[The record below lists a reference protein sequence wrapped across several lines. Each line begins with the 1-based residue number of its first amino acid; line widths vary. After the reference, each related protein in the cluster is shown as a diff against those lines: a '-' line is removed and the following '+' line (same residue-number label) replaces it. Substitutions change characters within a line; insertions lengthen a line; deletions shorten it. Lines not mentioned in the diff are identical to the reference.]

1 MEINLTVIIKS
12 KSEKR
17 EELKT
22 ILLNLVENSRK
33 EAACLQYDLHQNIED
48 PNVFIFHEIWKNKE
62 GLDLHMKQLYF
73 VKFSEVSE
81 LYLDGEMTIYKTSRL
96 G

>member
-33 EAACLQYDLHQNIED
+33 EAACLQYDLHQNIEN
-48 PNVFIFHEIWKNKE
+48 PNVFIFHEIWENKE

-73 VKFSEVSE
+73 VKFSEVSD
-81 LYLDGEMTIYKTSRL
+81 LYLDGEMTVYSTSKL
-96 G
+96 V

>member
-1 MEINLTVIIKS
+1 MEINFTVIIKS

-33 EAACLQYDLHQNIED
+33 EAACLQYDLHQNIEN
-48 PNVFIFHEIWKNKE
+48 PNVFIFHEIWENKE

-73 VKFSEVSE
+73 VKFSEVSD
-81 LYLDGEMTIYKTSRL
+81 LYLDGEMTVYSTSKL
-96 G
+96 V